1 MFLSSSERG
10 NLNTHDWDISA
21 SCGSSNGAVS
31 SSSELNLQCLPIEI
45 IALDIQR
52 ELGVLPGHHVQ
63 QTVLLDVDGSS
74 DCSRRCSGGV
84 GQKLS
89 INLQEVSKIDETLG
103 HHIVSGNSLLCGV
116 VEQRGWLVGGIGWV
130 G

>member
-1 MFLSSSERG
+1 MFLSNSERG
-10 NLNTHDWDISA
+10 NVNTHDWGVST
-21 SCGSSNGAVS
+21 SGRGSSSTVT

-89 INLQEVSKIDETLG
+89 IDLQEVSKIDETLG
-103 HHIVSGNSLLCGV
+103 HHIISGNSLLCGV